1 MDVSTAH
8 DYEDVGM
15 SNDEVMSRRGFF
27 KRSFGKV
34 ASVGSEYVE
43 HKVVEQA
50 KAWIRPPFAQAEL
63 DFLLN
68 CSRCGDCID
77 ACPHNVIFPLPLS
90 RGASVAGTPAMDIP
104 NNTCLLCTDWACVNA
119 CKDKALSF
127 SINQATCN
135 TISSSSVTGSPVTDN
150 TIVVKDITEE
160 VAVDGKSIISSTDT
174 GSGANTESVEMPQA
188 KDCPPMASAHIDE
201 SQCMPYSGPECGAC
215 RGSCPI
221 PNTLIW
227 HNEKPSINLETC
239 IGCGQCIQSC
249 ITSPKAIIISQYQ
262 QPIDK
267 VLQDDAEERA

>member
-27 KRSFGKV
+27 KRSFSKV
-34 ASVGSEYVE
+34 TSVGSDYVE

-50 KAWIRPPFAQAEL
+50 KSWIRPPFAQTEL

-104 NNTCLLCTDWACVNA
+104 NNACLLCTDWACVTV
-119 CKDKALSF
+119 CDDKALSF
-127 SINQATCN
+127 VSTLITGNKSTGNQIADKTKGFVDEQSTSFN
-135 TISSSSVTGSPVTDN
+135 AGEEGS
-150 TIVVKDITEE
+150 TELI
-160 VAVDGKSIISSTDT
+160 G
-174 GSGANTESVEMPQA
+174 TESLEMPQA
-188 KDCPPMASAHIDE
+188 KDCPPMASARIDE

-227 HNEKPSINLETC
+227 HNEKPSINLESC

-249 ITSPKAIIISQYQ
+249 ITSPKAITISQYQ
-262 QPIDK
+262 PLVDK
-267 VLQDDAEERA
+267 MLQAEAEGS

>member
-1 MDVSTAH
+1 
-8 DYEDVGM
+8 M
-15 SNDEVMSRRGFF
+15 SENEVMNRRGFF
-27 KRSFGKV
+27 KRSLGKV

-77 ACPHNVIFPLPLS
+77 ACPHQVIFPLPLS
-90 RGASVAGTPAMDIP
+90 RGASVAATPAMDIP
-104 NNTCLLCTDWACVNA
+104 NKACLLCTDWACVNA

-127 SINQATCN
+127 SVNQATINQATSD
-135 TISSSSVTGSPVTDN
+135 IVSSNPIASGPVTDN

-160 VAVDGKSIISSTDT
+160 VTVEGKSIISSTDT
-174 GSGANTESVEMPQA
+174 GENTELTEIPQA
-188 KDCPPMASAHIDE
+188 KDCPPMASARIDE

-221 PNTLIW
+221 PNTLVW
-227 HNEKPSINLETC
+227 HNEKPSINLDTC
-239 IGCGQCIQSC
+239 IGCGQCVQSC
-249 ITSPKAIIISQYQ
+249 ITSPKAITISQYQ
-262 QPIDK
+262 QPIDM
-267 VLQDDAEERA
+267 VLQDDAEEIA